1 MEEMKIKSSSFKDGE
16 MIPTK
21 YTCDGEDTNPL
32 LEIRH
37 VPDNAKSLALI
48 IDDPDATRGVP
59 WDHWLMWNIPPRS
72 QYIQEGVVP
81 SGAVQGTGSNGKI
94 KYMGPCPVKGKDPH
108 HYIFSLYALD
118 CELELPEGAKKDEL
132 LRAME
137 GHIISKAELVGMYGR

>member
-16 MIPTK
+16 MIPKK
-21 YTCDGEDTNPL
+21 YTCDGEDINPL

-37 VPDNAKSLALI
+37 VPNNAKSLVLI
-48 IDDPDATRGVP
+48 IDDPDAIRGIP

-81 SGAVQGTGSNGKI
+81 SGAVQGTGSSGRI
-94 KYMGPCPVKGKDPH
+94 KYIGPCPVKGKDPH

-118 CELELPEGAKKDEL
+118 CELELSEGAKKDEL
-132 LRAME
+132 LRAID
-137 GHIISKAELVGMYGR
+137 GHIISKAELVGLYGR